1 MDGLDDITLQ
11 RFGSFHFQISSMDIG
26 QNLQIWKTI
35 DCLLNS
41 TCFLATSYPL
51 AWNQSY
57 QLFSSLFCAT
67 LLCIC
72 FSSAS
77 WVLVPLVPG
86 RNMVVSEKWPAL
98 MGSGSLDLTHQR
110 ILMSCRRDGGR
121 MVAPPKCETLTSR
134 WNHQASWLWG
144 PNFGP
149 KFFGWFDSWMSSLA
163 PEKWLLDTSVTVRIV

>member
-1 MDGLDDITLQ
+1 MDVASNFQDRHVKIPDLTKAAKVLKNPVFAVEKELCSLKWDGLDDITLQ
-11 RFGSFHFQISSMDIG
+11 RFGSFHFQISSMDTR

-35 DCLLNS
+35 YCLLNS
-41 TCFLATSYPL
+41 NCFLATSYPL

-67 LLCIC
+67 LPCIC

-98 MGSGSLDLTHQR
+98 MGNGSLDLTHQR
-110 ILMSCRRDGGR
+110 ILMSCRRDGGDGGSPQMR
-121 MVAPPKCETLTSR
+121 NVDL
-134 WNHQASWLWG
+134 
-144 PNFGP
+144 
-149 KFFGWFDSWMSSLA
+149 
-163 PEKWLLDTSVTVRIV
+163 